1 MENRTAKCCRLPK
14 RLLSVSEREA
24 DLGAAFPAG
33 CWRGP
38 LSPGARGRPFS
49 PCPRRSGSA
58 SGAAPR
64 WVLRCW
70 AGERGPAPQASAPSL
85 THISEPLPTRRSWS
99 LDLRVAGLLRAI
111 LGSSDFPFGG
121 GSGSPRASGWR
132 NGPAQTSAVGARGS
146 RCVCVPVVTTVVFAC
161 LERTWC
167 SGIINPMKHF
177 H

>member
-14 RLLSVSEREA
+14 RLLSVSGREA

-64 WVLRCW
+64 WVLRCG

-111 LGSSDFPFGG
+111 LGGSDFPFGG

-146 RCVCVPVVTTVVFAC
+146 GCVCVPIVTTVVFAC